1 MARRLFERVTA
12 LRLSSKKMKFFF
24 KRYAPLRLL
33 APPYAHRHAPK
44 PRPLTHPRT
53 PSHTLAH
60 PHTPSHTLT
69 HPHAHTLSP
78 PCIPLHPLT
87 SAYTHP
93 HLLLRPLTRYLS
105 YARAAADH
113 ELVEHVKEKARAW
126 VESAAA
132 QE

>member
-1 MARRLFERVTA
+1 M
-12 LRLSSKKMKFFF
+12 
-24 KRYAPLRLL
+24 
-33 APPYAHRHAPK
+33 H
-44 PRPLTHPRT
+44 PLTPTDTHPNPD
-53 PSHTLAH
+53 PSHTLAHHHIPSHTLTH

>member
-1 MARRLFERVTA
+1 MCRQEADISACMQLRIA
-12 LRLSSKKMKFFF
+12 L
-24 KRYAPLRLL
+24 
-33 APPYAHRHAPK
+33 
-44 PRPLTHPRT
+44 TT
-53 PSHTLAH
+53 
-60 PHTPSHTLT
+60 
-69 HPHAHTLSP
+69 
-78 PCIPLHPLT
+78 HPLT